1 MSFTSLQSVGNI
13 GGAQGTLL
21 PRSFSR
27 ALPSPRRTSR
37 VEAASASQA
46 STDEAMGFRYDASMQ
61 RWVKDARYTGAKYNT
76 LITPKSGTPYT
87 IWPVMHTE
95 LVRRKVRCVE
105 PEEAHNAVSS
115 GKAVLLDV
123 RLPKQFEKGHADGA
137 VNIPLYRITAG
148 NKLWDK
154 IKRIVM
160 GGMVM
165 DATER
170 DPDFSDKVV
179 AALGRNAHRTR
190 VIVVCGVGGTL
201 ETAVTVASTG
211 KVAHNDPD
219 RAFGRESRALKAC
232 YELLKAKFSKVE
244 FLKGGHGSWR
254 HGGFPMDYGHADEE

>member
-1 MSFTSLQSVGNI
+1 MSGDPAPGRGSDPASH
-13 GGAQGTLL
+13 LL
-21 PRSFSR
+21 TRPSFPPRPP
-27 ALPSPRRTSR
+27 ATHSP
-37 VEAASASQA
+37 
-46 STDEAMGFRYDASMQ
+46 Q

-105 PEEAHNAVSS
+105 PQEAHNAVSS

-137 VNIPLYRITAG
+137 VNVPLYRITAG

-165 DATER
+165 DATGE
-170 DPDFSDKVV
+170 
-179 AALGRNAHRTR
+179 
-190 VIVVCGVGGTL
+190 
-201 ETAVTVASTG
+201 
-211 KVAHNDPD
+211 
-219 RAFGRESRALKAC
+219 
-232 YELLKAKFSKVE
+232 
-244 FLKGGHGSWR
+244 
-254 HGGFPMDYGHADEE
+254 